1 MGETV
6 RALLVTDL
14 SEERLAFAK
23 ENGADVTVQADVE
36 DVRKRV
42 TEWTSGEGVNIVI
55 DAVCLP
61 MTFELGIDVVS
72 PAGTVVVLGF
82 DERPAQIPQLLIT
95 KKEITIVGSRL
106 QTNQMPKVVELLNSG
121 KLTHDGLVTH
131 TFPLADVQEAFTFV
145 ENNPDKVRK
154 AVIVFD

>member
-1 MGETV
+1 MSSLMRSV
-6 RALLVTDL
+6 YR
-14 SEERLAFAK
+14 S
-23 ENGADVTVQADVE
+23 
-36 DVRKRV
+36 
-42 TEWTSGEGVNIVI
+42 
-55 DAVCLP
+55 
-61 MTFELGIDVVS
+61 TFELGIEVVS

-106 QTNQMPKVVELLNSG
+106 QTNQMPKVVELLNAG
-121 KLTHDGLVTH
+121 KIRHDGLITH
-131 TFPLADVQEAFTFV
+131 KFALEDVQEAFTFV